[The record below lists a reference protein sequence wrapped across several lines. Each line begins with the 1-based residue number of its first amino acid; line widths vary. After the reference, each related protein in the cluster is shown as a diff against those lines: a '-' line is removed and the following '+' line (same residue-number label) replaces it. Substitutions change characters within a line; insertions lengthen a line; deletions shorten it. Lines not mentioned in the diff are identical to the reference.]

1 MLGGMTMTN
10 GWEVAA
16 PGTPVDGDGWHMPP
30 AGLEIRF
37 AVGRPPETGGFAVRH
52 RGVLLATGEP
62 EAMLPKAAHAPG
74 VVVLAA
80 RHLDPAEGRVRLG
93 HRLDTDD
100 LFAIRTVLWFAAG
113 IGEDGGSRMGAVR
126 DGVTVANA
134 LAGPPVTAGP
144 CLCGRPLYTVT
155 TLTLVHLDGTGPC
168 SAPLPPLVAAE
179 DLAELDDPEAAA
191 ALAYRAHGTRPR
203 GGVADNR
210 LPADGKISDAN
221 LRAALGGEPLPVV
234 TELDRIARDRAE
246 AAGQGGTAATSSSGG
261 NGGGGPW
268 AAGGGTAAGTS
279 GGAAGGGAG
288 GP

>member
-1 MLGGMTMTN
+1 MTMTN

-16 PGTPVDGDGWHMPP
+16 PGTPVDGEGWHMPP

-37 AVGRPPETGGFAVRH
+37 KVGAPPQTGGFAVRH

-62 EAMLPKAAHAPG
+62 EAMLPGAAHAPG

-80 RHLDPAEGRVRLG
+80 RHLDPAEGRIRLG

-144 CLCGRPLYTVT
+144 DLCGRPLYTVA
-155 TLTLVHLDGTGPC
+155 TLSLVHLDGTPPC

-191 ALAYRAHGTRPR
+191 ALAYRAHGVRPR
-203 GGVADNR
+203 TAEILARGGPFAEGG
-210 LPADGKISDAN
+210 PAGPA
-221 LRAALGGEPLPVV
+221 GGEPLPDW
-234 TELDRIARDRAE
+234 ERDLIARQSAG
-246 AAGQGGTAATSSSGG
+246 AAGAAGAASQGGAAGASSAGG

-268 AAGGGTAAGTS
+268 AAGGTAPGS
-279 GGAAGGGAG
+279 GGGAAGGGGG

>member
-1 MLGGMTMTN
+1 MTMTN

-134 LAGPPVTAGP
+134 LAGPPITAGP

-191 ALAYRAHGTRPR
+191 ALAYRAHGVRPR
-203 GGVADNR
+203 TAAILARGGPLAGGGPVTAVGED
-210 LPADGKISDAN
+210 
-221 LRAALGGEPLPVV
+221 GEPLPDW
-234 TELDRIARDRAE
+234 ERDLLARERAE
-246 AAGQGGTAATSSSGG
+246 AAGQGGAAGASSSGG

-268 AAGGGTAAGTS
+268 AGGGGTASGTG
-279 GGAAGGGAG
+279 GGAAGGGGG